1 MKSSHKLQ
9 LAIGAIL
16 GGSLGG
22 FAATAS
28 AAAGDTD
35 NSLDQIQEITV
46 TAQRRSENMQNVPI
60 TIQALTAET
69 LSQLNVQTFDDFIK
83 YLPNVTATNTGPG
96 QSSVFMRGLSAT
108 PQGVQGSGSVGG
120 FPGVAIYLD
129 EQSGALPGRNL
140 DVYAADLE
148 RIEVLEGPQG
158 TIFGA
163 GAESGV
169 MRYITNKPK
178 LDVTEGNVTAG
189 YENTA
194 HGDPSSNVVGV
205 LNVPLIS
212 ETLAARVVIY
222 DDHQGGYIN
231 NVPGTFTRQP
241 SDYSIAYYYPG
252 PVAGG
257 PGIVPSGPGS
267 VTSITNGA
275 YVGNAINTVTYQGIR
290 LGLLYKIND
299 NWDALLTQTYQDMKS
314 NGVFYEQPHTSSV
327 LPSLQQPL
335 PDLSVQSFL
344 PSGNHDAF
352 ESTSLTINGH
362 VGDLKLVYTGA
373 YLIRNVEQHQDYTGY
388 ARGANAA
395 YYQCM
400 PYGVPAAQASCG
412 TPAGYWQDTVKNTHD
427 SQELRIST
435 PDDWRLRG
443 LGGVFYEDYKIHDN
457 TDWFY
462 KSVASCSPTVN
473 TDCLS
478 NVGPKPGSNANNP
491 NLRPDNESYFDDI
504 TRGYSQKALFGS
516 VDFDIIPKQLTLT
529 VGTRYSRID
538 TSETGYSASS
548 FGCNPFGGTVSGPPC
563 LGPFDTNEAAGA
575 YDKVYS
581 GFRSRANLSWHVT
594 DDVLLYYTWSQGFR
608 AGGFNRGQSPHCV
621 PGTGNYCPV
630 TGVGVTGAGQAP
642 NQVYSIPSNFSP
654 DTLVNNEFGWKTQ
667 WADHRFEINGAIYQE
682 DWKNI
687 QVELF
692 LPLDFSNLSFVANGP
707 SYRVRGAE
715 LQFIARPIHGL
726 TLSGGASW
734 NSSTQTGAP
743 YLNDTN
749 GQPITSVRAFGDPGV
764 PLAQS
769 PPQQFNG
776 RIRYD
781 FDAGDF
787 KAFWQFGGV
796 HNAHSLSSI
805 ASSSTAFP
813 DQPGYSYNQ
822 PGWTEYDASAG
833 FGKDAWLVSFYG
845 SNLTDNRSDLY
856 ENPNQFI
863 DARTISRPR
872 TLGVKLNYK
881 F

>member
-1 MKSSHKLQ
+1 MKSNQKLS

-16 GGSLGG
+16 SGSLGG
-22 FAATAS
+22 LAH
-28 AAAGDTD
+28 AAAAADADT
-35 NSLDQIQEITV
+35 SLDQIQEITV
-46 TAQRRSENMQNVPI
+46 TAQRRTENMQNVPI
-60 TIQALTAET
+60 TIQALTGET
-69 LSQLNVQTFDDFIK
+69 LSQLNVQNFDDFIK

-96 QSSVFMRGLSAT
+96 QSSVFMRGLSTT

-178 LDVTEGNVTAG
+178 LEVTEGNVTAG

-205 LNVPLIS
+205 LNLPLIS
-212 ETLAARVVIY
+212 DTLAIRAVIY

-241 SDYSIAYYYPG
+241 SDYSIQYYY
-252 PVAGG
+252 GG
-257 PGIVPSGPGS
+257 VVPSGPGS

-290 LGLLYKIND
+290 LGLLYKVND

-327 LPSLQQPL
+327 LPSLQKPL
-335 PDLSVQSFL
+335 SDLSVQSFL
-344 PSGNHDAF
+344 PSWNHDAF
-352 ESTSLTINGH
+352 ESTALTVTGH
-362 VGDLKLVYTGA
+362 VGDLKLVYSGA
-373 YLIRNVEQHQDYTGY
+373 YLVRNVEQQQDYTGY

-400 PYGVPAAQASCG
+400 PYGAPAAQASCG

-427 SQELRIST
+427 SQELRLST

-443 LGGVFYEDYKIHDN
+443 LVGVFYEDYQIHDN

-462 KSVASCSPTVN
+462 KSVPACSATLDTN
-473 TDCLS
+473 CLID
-478 NVGPKPGSNANNP
+478 VGPKAGSNANNP
-491 NLRPDNESYFDDI
+491 NVRPDNESYFDDI

-516 VDFDIIPKQLTLT
+516 VDFDIVPKQLTLT

-548 FGCNPFGGTVSGPPC
+548 FGCNPFGTTPANPTGPC
-563 LGPFDTNEAAGA
+563 LGAYDTNESAGA

-594 DDVLLYYTWSQGFR
+594 EDVLLYYTWSQGFR
-608 AGGFNRGQSPHCV
+608 AGGFNRGESSHCV
-621 PGTGNYCPV
+621 PGTGTYCPV
-630 TGVGVTGAGQAP
+630 TGAGSGP
-642 NQVYSIPSNFSP
+642 TSQVYTIPTSFAP
-654 DTLVNNEFGWKTQ
+654 DTLVNNEIGWKTQ
-667 WADHRFEINGAIYQE
+667 WDDHRFEINGAIYQE

-726 TLSGGASW
+726 TLTGGAAW
-734 NSSTQTGAP
+734 NSSNQTGAP
-743 YLNDTN
+743 YLIDTA

-776 RIRYD
+776 RVRYD
-781 FDAGDF
+781 FDAGDY
-787 KAFWQFGGV
+787 KAFWQVGGV

-833 FGKDAWLVSFYG
+833 FGKDAWLLSFYG
-845 SNLTDNRSDLY
+845 TNLTDNRSDLY

-863 DARTISRPR
+863 DARTVSRPR
-872 TLGVKLNYK
+872 TLGIKVNYK

>member
-1 MKSSHKLQ
+1 MKSNQKLK

-16 GGSLGG
+16 SGSLGG
-22 FAATAS
+22 FVQPA
-28 AAAGDTD
+28 AAAGEAD

-46 TAQRRSENMQNVPI
+46 TAQRRTENMQNVPI
-60 TIQALTAET
+60 SIQALTAET

-129 EQSGALPGRNL
+129 DQSGALPGRNL
-140 DVYAADLE
+140 DIYAADLE

-163 GAESGV
+163 GAQSGV
-169 MRYITNKPK
+169 LRYITNKPK
-178 LDVTEGNVTAG
+178 LDVTEGNVSAG
-189 YENTA
+189 YETTA
-194 HGDPSSNVVGV
+194 HGDPSNNVVGV
-205 LNVPLIS
+205 LNLPLIS
-212 ETLAARVVIY
+212 DTLAARVVIY
-222 DDHQGGYIN
+222 DDSQGGYIN
-231 NVPGTFTRQP
+231 NVPGTFSRQP
-241 SDYSIAYYYPG
+241 SDYSIQYYYKG
-252 PVAGG
+252 Q
-257 PGIVPSGPGS
+257 VPSGPGS
-267 VTSITNGA
+267 VTSINNGA
-275 YVGNAINTVTYQGIR
+275 YVGNGINTVTYQGIR

-299 NWDALLTQTYQDMKS
+299 TWDALLAQSYQDMRS
-314 NGVFYEQPHTSSV
+314 NGVFFEQPHTSSV
-327 LPSLQQPL
+327 LPSLQSPL
-335 PDLSVQSFL
+335 PDLSVQQFL
-344 PSGNHDAF
+344 PTGNHDRF
-352 ESTSLTINGH
+352 ENTSLTVNGRL
-362 VGDLKLVYTGA
+362 GDLKLVYTGA
-373 YLIRNVEQHQDYTGY
+373 YLVRNVEQHQDYTGY

-400 PYGVPAAQASCG
+400 PYGAPATQASCG
-412 TPAGYWQDTVKNTHD
+412 TPAGYWTDTVRNTHD
-427 SQELRIST
+427 SQELRLST

-443 LGGVFYEDYKIHDN
+443 LVGLFYEDYQIHDN

-462 KSVASCSPTVN
+462 KSVPSCSPTV
-473 TDCLS
+473 TADCLT
-478 NVGPKPGSNANNP
+478 NVGPAPGSNPNNP
-491 NLRPDNESYFDDI
+491 NLRPNNESYFDDI

-516 VDFDIIPKQLTLT
+516 VDFDIIPKQLTVTL
-529 VGTRYSRID
+529 GTRYSRIN
-538 TSETGYSASS
+538 TTESGYSASS
-548 FGCNPFGGTVSGPPC
+548 FDCNPSNFPGISLTGPC
-563 LGPFDTNEAAGA
+563 LGGFDTNETLGN
-575 YDKVYS
+575 YNKTYS
-581 GFRSRANLSWHVT
+581 GFHSRANISWHVT
-594 DDVLLYYTWSQGFR
+594 EDALLYYTWSQGFR
-608 AGGFNRGQSPHCV
+608 AGGFNRGESSHTV
-621 PGTGNYCPV
+621 PGTS
-630 TGVGVTGAGQAP
+630 
-642 NQVYSIPSNFSP
+642 QVYQIPSNFSP

-715 LQFIARPIHGL
+715 LQFIARPVHGL
-726 TLSGGASW
+726 TLTGGASW

-781 FDAGDF
+781 FDAGDY
-787 KAFWQFGGV
+787 KAFWQVGGV

-872 TLGVKLNYK
+872 TLGIKLNYK